1 MLTAQIFNSDPIVLP
16 LTLLVLS
23 YTNTHTH
30 THTVSAAGT
39 EVWFSLCCRHKG
51 LVRKA
56 FGRMPA
62 RAHVMKVMWQAE
74 VDGGQRVREDE
85 AASQVERQQPPQQD
99 PEKGLRYDTYILS

>member
-1 MLTAQIFNSDPIVLP
+1 MLQAQGLIGEGGRMPARACIRGL
-16 LTLLVLS
+16 
-23 YTNTHTH
+23 
-30 THTVSAAGT
+30 VSAAGT

-62 RAHVMKVMWQAE
+62 RAHVMKVMLQAE